1 VQSISRVV
9 KGFSDPQADLP
20 GHGIF
25 LAYCYCSAS
34 HRMAWQRSTLIES
47 FGILSTRAE
56 LSTNA
61 RIVIA
66 ILVGVPLL
74 GMLLTMYWYD
84 RALLFLPPAYTNLRP
99 PVSGLLFIVILVA
112 FSMGSWLD
120 EALAPKYP
128 TRWFRWLVLKP
139 LGAVMCTGII
149 VSAPLGYICM
159 AALLFG
165 SDTEQVARVVRIQ
178 ENQARKGCDQRATLS
193 MMSVEKEI
201 CIAGL
206 YSGASPVAAQEVT
219 VSGRR
224 TSLAFVVQGIK

>member
-1 VQSISRVV
+1 VQSIGRVV
-9 KGFSDPQADLP
+9 KGFQIRKPTCPGMGFFWHIATVPLHTVWRGSDPP
-20 GHGIF
+20 
-25 LAYCYCSAS
+25 
-34 HRMAWQRSTLIES
+34 LIES

-74 GMLLTMYWYD
+74 GLLLTMYWYD
-84 RALLFLPPAYTNLRP
+84 RAVLFLPPAYTNLRA
-99 PVSGLLFIVILVA
+99 PVSGLLFIVILIA

-139 LGAVMCTGII
+139 LGAGMCTGII

-201 CIAGL
+201 CIADL
-206 YSGASPVAAQEVT
+206 YT
-219 VSGRR
+219 NDF
-224 TSLAFVVQGIK
+224 L